1 MFPLRT
7 LHLFPSVDGCPWEV
21 CFFSSGK
28 TEGDGSGGEG
38 SGGGE
43 TGGMGG
49 WVNCSWNEIYE
60 ITNLCTLLIYVHYI
74 SVSVCTCTCAYEW
87 EKNKV

>member
-1 MFPLRT
+1 MDVPGRSA
-7 LHLFPSVDGCPWEV
+7 LFPQGRQREMDL
-21 CFFSSGK
+21 
-28 TEGDGSGGEG
+28 GERG

-60 ITNLCTLLIYVHYI
+60 ITKPVHFINISTLYI
-74 SVSVCTCTCAYEW
+74 CEYMYMHMCI
-87 EKNKV
+87 

>member
-21 CFFSSGK
+21 CFVSSGK

-60 ITNLCTLLIYVHYI
+60 ITKPVHFINISTSYI
-74 SVSVCTCTCAYEW
+74 CEYMYTHMCI
-87 EKNKV
+87 